1 MSLPANLHDRP
12 APTGGQLARLPKWA
26 REHIEE
32 QRREIARQAEELA
45 VRQAVIRAPWL
56 WTRGYGHHDPVP
68 LLGGVYQNVAV
79 GPDDTAQHFQIEH
92 DPRESDRLRVRL
104 PWCYNAMAVLPIASN
119 VVEIRGLDR

>member
-32 QRREIARQAEELA
+32 QRREIARQSAELSERRGEVLW
-45 VRQAVIRAPWL
+45 PWL
-56 WTRGYGHHDPVP
+56 WERGYGHDPVP
-68 LLGGVYQNVAV
+68 LLGGVYRRVAV
-79 GPDDTAQHFQIEH
+79 GPDDTYQHFQIEH

-104 PWCYNAMAVLPIASN
+104 PWCYNAMAVLPIAAN

>member
-1 MSLPANLHDRP
+1 MGMNDRS
-12 APTGGQLARLPKWA
+12 APTGGRLASLPKWA

-45 VRQAVIRAPWL
+45 GRQGVMIGAPWL
-56 WTRGYGHHDPVP
+56 WLRGYGYDPVP
-68 LLGGVYQNVAV
+68 LLGGLYQNVAV

-119 VVEIRGLDR
+119 VVEISGLDR